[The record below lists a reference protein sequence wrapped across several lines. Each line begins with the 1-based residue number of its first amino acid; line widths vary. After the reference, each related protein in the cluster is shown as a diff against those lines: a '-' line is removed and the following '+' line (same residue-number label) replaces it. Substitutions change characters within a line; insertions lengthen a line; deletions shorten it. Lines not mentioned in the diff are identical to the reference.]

1 MFDLPPDL
9 GRTAAAP
16 LRLVCLG
23 AHADDLEIGAGGTVL
38 RLLAERPHTHVTWAV
53 ATGGADRT
61 PVDRGAEAR
70 AAAAALLGGAAS
82 ATVEV
87 GAFRDGYLHTQAAEL
102 KGWAHERLQGA
113 RPALVLTHRTD
124 DAHQDHRALGALAW
138 QTFRG
143 ATVAAFEVPKWDGDL
158 DRPNAYVALD
168 AETLGRKLAV
178 LREHF
183 PSQRAKPWFD
193 DETFRG
199 LARVR
204 GVEAGVRYAEA
215 FYVRKLVW

>member
-16 LRLVCLG
+16 LRLLCLG
-23 AHADDLEIGAGGTVL
+23 AHADDVEIGAGGTVL
-38 RLLAERPHTHVTWAV
+38 RLLAERPHTHVTWAI
-53 ATGGADRT
+53 ASGDGPRA
-61 PVDRGAEAR
+61 AEAR
-70 AAAAALLGGAAS
+70 AAAAALLGGAA
-82 ATVEV
+82 AVDVEV
-87 GAFRDGYLHTQAAEL
+87 AAFRDGYLHTQAAEV
-102 KGWAHERLQGA
+102 KAWAHGRLAPA

-124 DAHQDHRALGALAW
+124 DAHQDHQTLGALAW
-138 QTFRG
+138 QAFRG

-215 FYVRKLVW
+215 FHVRKLVW